1 MSFIDTLPGRIS
13 PTFPNLQRRNEEL
26 DQFSDDIL
34 RRYLRD
40 VRPHVNSAEF
50 DDRFAR
56 ATLFLL
62 PYLSQV
68 FTGRKLRALE
78 VGCGQGAKAVALS
91 QAFSEYVGVDIVP
104 GVIREAKNFSD
115 RFQLSNTRFE
125 AVEAANLGSFLDKQP
140 EKFDVI
146 ILYAVLEHLTIEE
159 KLNLLNLCW
168 EYLDPDGYIFIG
180 EAPNRM
186 VPTDY
191 HSSKLL
197 YFQGMPLDLWSR
209 YYQRS
214 PNESWKLALSAA
226 TDKAEFEHTAFR
238 RGMHVGHQEFELGL
252 PSVQNLSDHMISDNF
267 AVEMLN
273 LYPYTG
279 IEFLTKCQ
287 HDQLTSFPPGVRLVP
302 IELPPVFSR
311 YYVETVLR
319 KSPPPESRRRAF
331 RVLAAGESGAYYN
344 RKLAEGFRLG
354 GGAEFVIPREALP
367 DGDAATIETTV
378 SFHRPAECGV
388 VEVVAKDGDIVAEID
403 VPEAMRHISKW
414 RANLSLTLPTIA
426 ADQFPVTLRSRS
438 GPETV
443 LSYVFMWR

>member
-1 MSFIDTLPGRIS
+1 MSFIETLPGRIS
-13 PTFPNLQRRNEEL
+13 PTFPNIQRRDEEL

-91 QAFSEYVGVDIVP
+91 HAFSEYVGVDIVP

-115 RFQLSNTRFE
+115 RFRLSNTRFE
-125 AVEAANLGSFLDKQP
+125 AVEAANLESFLAAQP
-140 EKFDVI
+140 AKFDVI

-159 KLNLLNLCW
+159 KLNLLSLCW
-168 EYLDPDGYIFIG
+168 EYLEPDGYVFIG

-191 HSSKLL
+191 HSSKML
-197 YFQGMPLDLWSR
+197 YFQIMPLDLWRR

-214 PNESWKLALSAA
+214 PNESWKSALDAA

-252 PSVQNLSDHMISDNF
+252 PSIQNLSDHMISDNF

-311 YYVETVLR
+311 YYIETVLR
-319 KSPPPESRRRAF
+319 KSPSPKSPRRAF
-331 RVLAAGESGAYYN
+331 RVLAAGESGAHYN
-344 RKLAEGFRLG
+344 RKLSEGFCLSG
-354 GGAEFVIPREALP
+354 DAEFVISRDALP
-367 DGDAATIETTV
+367 EGDATTIETTL
-378 SFHRPAECGV
+378 SFFRPAECGV
-388 VEVVAKDGDIVAEID
+388 VEVVANDGDIVAEID
-403 VPEAMRHISKW
+403 VPQAMRHISKW

-426 ADQFPVTLRSRS
+426 AEKFPVTLRSRPGS
-438 GPETV
+438 VTV